1 MHDDAPSEKPD
12 PSLCGATG
20 PRQSSRRL
28 RQNAS
33 SSCCTTAFSRWTWPA
48 PGRRSAPPTRKPRPR
63 CTSWAPWPPNP
74 WSPPGTR
81 GCACRWTA
89 PSEDGDGP
97 VDMIV
102 VPGGPGVERAS
113 AHGET
118 RAWLRRRDAGTRRS
132 VCTGAFLLASAG
144 LLDGRVVTTHWRSAD
159 RLRQLY
165 PALRVED
172 DRLYVDSGKYWT
184 SAGVS
189 AGIDLAWPDRAR
201 PRSRAVAAGGAP
213 AGGLHAARRRPA
225 PVQPDPAAAGPRR
238 RARSA
243 SWCRRWRR
251 DCRPAGRSTT
261 WPTPATCRA
270 APSNASSSRISAWR
284 PRVLRMLRR
293 ERAGA
298 VQASGKM
305 SKKEMER
312 HLGPLGQPWAAPTQ
326 GSPAGP
332 VRGRAGLM
340 RPVRALLPCGIQQT
354 FRD

>member
-1 MHDDAPSEKPD
+1 MRSNRPARANHRADCAKTHR
-12 PSLCGATG
+12 LRAV
-20 PRQSSRRL
+20 RRL
-28 RQNAS
+28 SAAGPGR
-33 SSCCTTAFSRWTWPA
+33 

-81 GCACRWTA
+81 AAHAGGLHLLGRWRRPGRHDRGARRPRCGARQRPWRNARLAA
-89 PSEDGDGP
+89 P
-97 VDMIV
+97 
-102 VPGGPGVERAS
+102 
-113 AHGET
+113 
-118 RAWLRRRDAGTRRS
+118 RDAGTRRTCS

-189 AGIDLAWPDRAR
+189 AGIDLALALIERDHGPELSQQVAR
-201 PRSRAVAAGGAP
+201 RLVVFM
-213 AGGLHAARRRPA
+213 ARRRPA

-238 RARSA
+238 RAVPRA
-243 SWCRRWRR
+243 GAEDGGATVGPLVDRRHGRR
-251 DCRPAGRSTT
+251 LRHVAPHLQRKFIAHFGVA
-261 WPTPATCRA
+261 PTE
-270 APSNASSSRISAWR
+270 
-284 PRVLRMLRR
+284 VLRMLRR
-293 ERAGA
+293 KRAGA

-312 HLGPLGQPWAAPTQ
+312 HLGPWASPGRPRRRQAP
-326 GSPAGP
+326 GWP

-340 RPVRALLPCGIQQT
+340 RPVALLPCGIQQT